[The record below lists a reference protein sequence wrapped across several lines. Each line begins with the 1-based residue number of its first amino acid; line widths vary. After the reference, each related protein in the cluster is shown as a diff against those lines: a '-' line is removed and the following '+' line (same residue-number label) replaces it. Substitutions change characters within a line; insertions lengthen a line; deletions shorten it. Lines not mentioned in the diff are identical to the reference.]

1 MDNPVGPVLRMG
13 DDVEDVVAAI
23 EEDNPGREIE
33 VIDRGA
39 YVRVQASDHLV
50 VTADTLKRHL
60 GDDFEINA
68 LQGMLASF
76 AGRIST
82 WSDRVEWSF
91 KTIRDPQV
99 AAERA

>member
-1 MDNPVGPVLRMG
+1 MDNPVGPILRMG

-39 YVRVQASDHLV
+39 YVRVQAPDHLV

-60 GDDFEINA
+60 GDDFDITQ

-76 AGRIST
+76 AGRIYT

-91 KTIRDPQV
+91 KTLGAPET
-99 AAERA
+99 AGTGA